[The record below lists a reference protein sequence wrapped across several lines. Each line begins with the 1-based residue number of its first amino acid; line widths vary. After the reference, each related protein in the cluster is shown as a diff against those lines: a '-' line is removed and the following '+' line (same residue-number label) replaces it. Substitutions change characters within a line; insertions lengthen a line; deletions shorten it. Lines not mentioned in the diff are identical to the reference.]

1 MTQHQPHHSS
11 RVEVLRALVNL
22 AWTGAIV
29 VGAPLLLARTFGYPL
44 PHEMPDWGE
53 VFSTP
58 LQLVDPHVIVNA
70 FACLGWITWSIV
82 LVYVLIDFIDLA
94 RGVGHRVRRIGPA
107 SVVAGKL
114 VASIALILSL
124 LRQQPSASVPA
135 ARIATVEQL
144 VEASPAPPRNS
155 LNVTLVSATKSA
167 FPTQLTPP
175 APTPPVA
182 RTTTYVVQR
191 GDSLWRIA
199 EQQLGDGFRWR
210 EIHQLNQ
217 DLITNPDLICSG
229 WVLTLPPDA
238 VSATPAD
245 PTPVDVDPTPAAA
258 PASVDPQQPTG
269 AQPTEGPAVPNDEAP
284 TTTPPTPS
292 TAAPAPTGATTNTTS
307 VDTTVDSAPPPESV
321 GVPAPAPTSE
331 AHTPSAPA
339 ENAAQTAQEATTAPA
354 QTNGLPLWL
363 RALGFDS
370 RDDYEAWVK
379 AHPEALDAPTPNAAP
394 TESDSPTT
402 SLAALAASTFAA
414 GLVAAAVT
422 RSLDRR
428 RHRILNRR
436 PLHAPLP
443 PRNPA
448 LRAAEHTF
456 RSNTGSDPARQLE
469 CIDTVLRY
477 LTREVA
483 AIRDARP
490 NLLLVRAVESG
501 VELLWETNPAGNI
514 PERVVVDPA
523 GSWLFPYPDQAEL
536 EVLRFELLGEAPYC
550 ESLVTLGDTREGPVL
565 VNLSALDTLDIAGD
579 ADAIDAWLAAVE
591 LELEAHSW
599 STHVDVRNGRTAGDE
614 ARITTAIYIGDSGT
628 AHPYVQIK
636 DRPADAAR
644 AAWTFDIGRR
654 AGRLA
659 HHDSDIALELTPVG
673 VDPDLSRFATLLLLE
688 ADFDPYQPQV
698 DDESSASDE
707 ALSPEDDPG
716 PLAPPAAPGDNFSP
730 AAVDAR
736 PAHATD
742 DVASPATEA
751 GGRLT
756 GTLLVEPQPEVT
768 EVAPSAASVDD
779 PTVGPGLHVTLL
791 GQPTVSGWTTPPKGN
806 RADEIIV
813 YLAAARPEPVH
824 RDRLM
829 EALWN
834 GQRVKP
840 KALFN
845 HLAAIRRHA
854 DDPDIIT
861 TDNASY
867 RLADSVTSDWDE
879 FRALADR
886 ASELDGRE
894 RLDCLRAALDL
905 VDGKPFDFADG
916 NYGWAAGEGVVS
928 HIEVAITDL
937 AAVLAR
943 DAVDAGDSELAIY
956 AARKGLLACPWL
968 LRMYGFIIEAHGLDG
983 EGACVEHA
991 WREAMRVA
999 GDDVVPPEVRSAYL
1013 DATAPR

>member
-1 MTQHQPHHSS
+1 MTQHQTHHSS

-29 VGAPLLLARTFGYPL
+29 LGAPLLLARTFGYPL

-53 VFSTP
+53 VVSTP

-70 FACLGWITWSIV
+70 LACLGWITWSIV

-135 ARIATVEQL
+135 ARVATVEQL
-144 VEASPAPPRNS
+144 VEASPAAAPTP
-155 LNVTLVSATKSA
+155 LNVTLVSATKTA

-175 APTPPVA
+175 APTSPA
-182 RTTTYVVQR
+182 SRTTTYVVQR

-217 DLITNPDLICSG
+217 GLITNPDLICSG
-229 WVLTLPPDA
+229 WVLTLPHDA
-238 VSATPAD
+238 ASAMPTD
-245 PTPVDVDPTPAAA
+245 PTPVDADPTPAAA

-269 AQPTEGPAVPNDEAP
+269 AQPTAGPAVPNDEAP
-284 TTTPPTPS
+284 TTTPS
-292 TAAPAPTGATTNTTS
+292 TAAPAPADATTTTTS
-307 VDTTVDSAPPPESV
+307 VDTTVDSAPPPASV

-331 AHTPSAPA
+331 APTPSTPAPA
-339 ENAAQTAQEATTAPA
+339 TEQTAQEATTAPA
-354 QTNGLPLWL
+354 QANGLPLWL

-379 AHPEALDAPTPNAAP
+379 AHPEALDALTPTTAP
-394 TESDSPTT
+394 TQSDSPTT

-456 RSNTGSDPARQLE
+456 RSNTGSDPAHQLD
-469 CIDTVLRY
+469 CIDTVLRF
-477 LTREVA
+477 LTRELGA
-483 AIRDARP
+483 THDARP

-501 VELLWETNPAGNI
+501 VELLWETSPAGNI
-514 PERVVVDPA
+514 PARVAVDPA
-523 GSWLFPYPDQAEL
+523 GSWLFPYPDQAEIDD
-536 EVLRFELLGEAPYC
+536 LRFELLGEAPYC
-550 ESLVTLGDTREGPVL
+550 ESLVTVGDTSEGPVL

-579 ADAIDAWLAAVE
+579 AEAVDAWLAAVE

-599 STHVDVRNGRTAGDE
+599 ATHVDVRNGRTAGGE
-614 ARITTAIYIGDSGT
+614 ARIGTAIYIADSGT

-636 DRPADAAR
+636 DCPADATR
-644 AAWTFDIGRR
+644 AAWTFEIGRR
-654 AGRLA
+654 AARLS
-659 HHDSDIALELTPVG
+659 HHDSDIALDLTPVG

-707 ALSPEDDPG
+707 SPSFEDGPG
-716 PLAPPAAPGDNFSP
+716 PLAPPAVPDDNFSP
-730 AAVDAR
+730 TAVDAPTR

-742 DVASPATEA
+742 DVASPAAEA
-751 GGRLT
+751 RGRLT

-768 EVAPSAASVDD
+768 EVEPSAASVDD
-779 PTVGPGLHVTLL
+779 PTVGHGLHVTLL

-854 DDPDIIT
+854 DDPEIIT
-861 TDNASY
+861 TDHASY
-867 RLADSVTSDWDE
+867 RLAESVASDWDE

-886 ASELDGRE
+886 ASKLDGRE
-894 RLDCLRAALDL
+894 RLDCFRHALDL
-905 VDGKPFDFADG
+905 VKGKPFDFAEA
-916 NYGWAAGEGVVS
+916 NYGWASGEGVVS
-928 HIEVAITDL
+928 HIEVAVTDL

-943 DAVDAGDSELAIY
+943 DAVDAGDSELAIF

-968 LRMYGFIIEAHGLDG
+968 LRMYGYIIEAHALNGDAGL
-983 EGACVEHA
+983 VEHT
-991 WREAMRVA
+991 WREAVRVA
-999 GDDVVPPEVRSAYL
+999 GDEELPPELVDSYEAGR
-1013 DATAPR
+1013 TR